1 VNTLVPADK
10 NEHNISVKALGIV
23 GLTAE
28 QLSNI
33 LSMIGGAEQSNIRW
47 WEAVDKS
54 RIYGYCENIG
64 DGRGV
69 TMGVAGFV
77 SKWGLAQQIVE
88 NAGGG
93 SFDVSQCRPGRPTKC
108 SFCDWIKN
116 NGNNTA
122 FINAQWDAY
131 AREFMSLVTKYIPP
145 QFKNNALI
153 IGIVLDTAINAG
165 EFSEGNAW
173 GVKDIAREATRAT
186 GGGDAKS
193 WANSF
198 LNTRY
203 AHFTRG
209 NDETMRAGRINAWKK
224 LVADGKWSMKD
235 IDLCRYAFC
244 YGRCVGC

>member
-1 VNTLVPADK
+1 VNTPVYAGK
-10 NEHNISVKALGIV
+10 NEHNISQKTLNIV

-28 QLSNI
+28 QFSNI

-47 WEAVDKS
+47 WEAVDKT
-54 RIYGYCENIG
+54 RIYGYCENIN

-77 SKWGLAQQIVE
+77 SMWGLAHKIVKD
-88 NAGGG
+88 AGGG
-93 SFDVSQCRPGRPTKC
+93 SFDVSKCRPGRPTKC
-108 SFCDWIKN
+108 SFCDWIRN
-116 NGNNTA
+116 NALNTV

-131 AREFMSLVTKYIPP
+131 AKEFMSLVTKYIPP

-173 GVKDIAREATRAT
+173 GVKDIAQAATRAT
-186 GGGDAKS
+186 GGRDATS
-193 WANSF
+193 WAISF
-198 LNTRY
+198 LDTRY
-203 AHFTRG
+203 AHFTSG

-224 LVADGKWSMKD
+224 LVADNKWTMED
-235 IDLCRYAFC
+235 IDVCKYAFC
-244 YGRCVGC
+244 YGKCIGC